1 MPFRAFIAVELG
13 DISKITPLVSEIDKA
28 DAGYKL
34 VEPEAMHI
42 TLKFLGETEERMV
55 PEVQACIEAAVR
67 NIAPFDIGFK
77 GYGAYPN
84 TRRMRIL
91 WVGVTGGDALVGIA
105 KYLED
110 SLEELGFERE
120 NREYTPHI
128 TLGRLKGDFPKRTGV
143 RAMDV
148 LFDKYKDTDFGGCR
162 VTRIL
167 LKKSELT
174 SNGPVY
180 SNILEVLLPEG
191 ALPEMKPLE
200 DAPAEDASDDTQE
213 NGDDGTQGGDGRPA
227 TDNAED
233 KTLPEDTP
241 PPELP
246 PEPPL

>member
-34 VEPEAMHI
+34 AEPEAMHI
-42 TLKFLGETEERMV
+42 TLKFLGDTEERMV

-77 GYGAYPN
+77 GYGAFPN

-91 WVGVTGGDALVGIA
+91 WIGVTGGEALVTIA

-110 SLEELGFERE
+110 ALEELGFERE
-120 NREYTPHI
+120 NREFTPHI
-128 TLGRLKGDFPKRTGV
+128 TLGRLKGDFAKRSGV

-148 LFDKYKDTDFGGCR
+148 LFDQYKDTDFGGCR
-162 VTRIL
+162 VARIL

-174 SNGPVY
+174 PNGPIY
-180 SNILEVLLPEG
+180 SNILEVPLPE
-191 ALPEMKPLE
+191 AVLPEMKPLDDPPAGNGA
-200 DAPAEDASDDTQE
+200 DAASKTGANSPEANDRKPADEKTQ
-213 NGDDGTQGGDGRPA
+213 D
-227 TDNAED
+227 
-233 KTLPEDTP
+233 
-241 PPELP
+241 LP
-246 PEPPL
+246 PEPPQ

>member
-13 DISKITPLVSEIDKA
+13 DSSKITPLVSEIDKA

-34 VEPEAMHI
+34 VDPEAMHI
-42 TLKFLGETEERMV
+42 TLKFLGDTEERMV

-84 TRRMRIL
+84 VRRMRIL
-91 WVGVTGGDALVGIA
+91 WVGVTGGEALVSIA

-120 NREYTPHI
+120 NREFTPHI

-148 LFDKYKDTDFGGCR
+148 LFDKFKDTDFGGCR
-162 VTRIL
+162 VTRII

-174 SNGPVY
+174 PTGPIYTNV
-180 SNILEVLLPEG
+180 LEVPLQDA
-191 ALPEMKPLE
+191 ALPEMKPLD
-200 DAPAEDASDDTQE
+200 DAPTENATDATPENGADNAKATGEKPEATENTQE
-213 NGDDGTQGGDGRPA
+213 
-227 TDNAED
+227 
-233 KTLPEDTP
+233 P
-241 PPELP
+241 PPPASE
-246 PEPPL
+246 